1 MPRRRCR
8 LRDRWPWQRR
18 LELIGRRDAGDFAGE
33 DREAACRAG
42 LAAAIRLRKDAAKL
56 TGTRSEAG
64 LPVTRFIS
72 RRMSAIPL
80 CRMSAIPLYGNVGS
94 KDRLAPQVIGRP
106 RTRSAAFFVPALS
119 WSAAMPCAVWRNR
132 KSSLPRSRISS
143 FRAEVR
149 IIPLRVC
156 GWGAAL
162 LTGRVLAVRAHTAC
176 VTRRNPELS
185 RCC

>member
-1 MPRRRCR
+1 MLRTTARRKAAERIR
-8 LRDRWPWQRR
+8 EGLWQPIGQTLDRFQRRNAAPALPSLRSMAWQRR

-132 KSSLPRSRISS
+132 RSSLPRVE
-143 FRAEVR
+143 FRAST
-149 IIPLRVC
+149 LRFV
-156 GWGAAL
+156 
-162 LTGRVLAVRAHTAC
+162 
-176 VTRRNPELS
+176 
-185 RCC
+185 

>member
-33 DREAACRAG
+33 DREATCRVG

-64 LPVTRFIS
+64 LPVIRFI
-72 RRMSAIPL
+72 APH
-80 CRMSAIPLYGNVGS
+80 VG
-94 KDRLAPQVIGRP
+94 DPPIWQCPQQGPPRLRVIGRP

-132 KSSLPRSRISS
+132 RSSLPRSRISS